1 MESGYTPTPDVELE
15 APIYGQ
21 TNNCSSLNKTS
32 RDCFFVTATN
42 TTYNVEVKLNNS
54 IGTELSNPVSFNCK
68 LQ

>member
-1 MESGYTPTPDVELE
+1 MESGYTSTPDVEVE
-15 APIYGQ
+15 AQINGLL
-21 TNNCSSLNKTS
+21 NNCSPLNKKS

-42 TTYNVEVKLNNS
+42 TTYNVTVKLNNS